1 MSQCEI
7 EDADHTV
14 KRFILWFKHKVRR
27 TGLYWEERKGKDGK
41 RSRQIKEV
49 QSQEEQDKGTRQKM
63 KTKPMCLQ
71 D

>member
-41 RSRQIKEV
+41 KEAGKLKRYKV
-49 QSQEEQDKGTRQKM
+49 RKS
-63 KTKPMCLQ
+63 KTKGRGRK
-71 D
+71 

>member
-14 KRFILWFKHKVRR
+14 KRFILWFKHKDRPVLGRK
-27 TGLYWEERKGKDGK
+27 ERKRWKK